1 MIYKPN
7 PISEFLLQIYN
18 KILEFAS
25 VILNISA
32 KNLPTI
38 VERFCPKYKKS
49 LIPVINFAVD

>member
-25 VILNISA
+25 IILNISV
-32 KNLPTI
+32 KKPPNHSREVLL
-38 VERFCPKYKKS
+38 RFVKIC
-49 LIPVINFAVD
+49 